1 MKLTFKG
8 ACEEVTG
15 SCYLLEIGKT
25 KILIDCGIWQGAK
38 FTEDKNYQPF
48 SFPVDKI
55 NYVLLTHAHLDH
67 CGRIPKLYKDGF
79 NGKIFCTK
87 ATADFAQLM
96 LEDSANVIN
105 EEARLGGYPPL
116 YSIEDAK
123 ACNSL
128 FQGYNYNQPINI
140 NDGISIKFQDA
151 GHILGSA
158 IVEIWAENKK
168 IVFSGD
174 LGNPPVPILK
184 ATTAIESADYLVMES
199 TYGNKIH
206 EDPRTRELIL
216 SSAIYEVATM
226 KGALVIPAFALERTQ
241 EILYALNKLVEN
253 KEIPL
258 LPIFVDSPLAIK
270 ATEVFKKHENLYNQ
284 ETTNLIKSG
293 DDIFNFPGLKLTE
306 STMESKQIN
315 SYPMPKII
323 MAGSGMCQGGRIKHH
338 LRRYLSDYKNQVLI
352 IGYQVAGSLGRRLL
366 EHAKNVNIEG
376 QNISVQA
383 KIRAIGAY
391 SAHAD
396 QPKLLNW
403 LNKFKQKPQKIF
415 ITHGE
420 KEQSEGLA
428 AKIKE
433 KYNIDAVIPEL
444 EYFIEL

>member
-55 NYVLLTHAHLDH
+55 DYVLLTHAHLDH

-128 FQGYNYNQPINI
+128 FHGYDYNQPINI
-140 NDGISIKFQDA
+140 NNGISIKFQDA

-403 LNKFKQKPQKIF
+403 LNKFQQKPQKIF

-428 AKIKE
+428 IKIKE
-433 KYNIDAVIPEL
+433 KYNIDAVIPKL